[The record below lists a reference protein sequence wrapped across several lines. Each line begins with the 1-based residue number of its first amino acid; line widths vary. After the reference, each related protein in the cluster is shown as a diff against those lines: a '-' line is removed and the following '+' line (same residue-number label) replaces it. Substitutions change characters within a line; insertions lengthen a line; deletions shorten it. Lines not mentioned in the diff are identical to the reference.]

1 MPMTQRTNETRQTYT
16 LNMRFQKHVSHKE
29 KMKTKIN
36 TRGGLRPRGHQ
47 LAKWH
52 ALYQRAR
59 ALEQQLPDTAST
71 NPALVVYASLL
82 LLSLS
87 SATKGKNQKATLE
100 KSCHWCSQQG
110 ESNVTHYLPAVF
122 FFFKLTGH
130 TKYELRLKTNTYV
143 RMIRSL

>member
-29 KMKTKIN
+29 KIKTKIN

-47 LAKWH
+47 LTKWH

-71 NPALVVYASLL
+71 NPALVVLASLL

-87 SATKGKNQKATLE
+87 SATKGKNQKAMLE
-100 KSCHWCSQQG
+100 KSCHWCSQG
-110 ESNVTHYLPAVF
+110 ENNVTHYLPAVSF
-122 FFFKLTGH
+122 FCYTDRP
-130 TKYELRLKTNTYV
+130 YELRLKTNTYV